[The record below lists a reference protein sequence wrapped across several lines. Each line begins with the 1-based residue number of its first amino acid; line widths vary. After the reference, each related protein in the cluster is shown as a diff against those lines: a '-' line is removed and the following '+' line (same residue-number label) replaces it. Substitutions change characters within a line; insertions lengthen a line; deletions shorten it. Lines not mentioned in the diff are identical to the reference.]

1 MARGC
6 SQLQR
11 NKMSWFDENGIS
23 EDIARQLIRIKVTT
37 DDNQI
42 VEKDVRADVVIDYEN
57 LEHQL
62 EETPASFAFYAM
74 LLAESKKQ
82 VATIERVI
90 KVRKG
95 QITKELLRVAKEDNV
110 KTRGTDI
117 EALIDADPR
126 VLELEVKLV
135 SAERTM
141 SKLYAVVDAIRMK
154 SEHLRS
160 LAGFKKQE
168 MRDTD
173 LQK

>member
-1 MARGC
+1 
-6 SQLQR
+6 
-11 NKMSWFDENGIS
+11 MSWFDENGIP

-37 DDNQI
+37 DENEV

-57 LEHQL
+57 LEKQL

-74 LLAESKKQ
+74 LLAEARKQ
-82 VATIERVI
+82 VSTLERVI

-95 QITKELLRVAKEDNV
+95 QITKELLDMAKAEDR
-110 KTRGTDI
+110 KTRGADI
-117 EALIDADPR
+117 ESLIAADSR
-126 VLELEVKLV
+126 VLELEIKLV
-135 SAERTM
+135 AAERTM
-141 SKLYAVVDAIRMK
+141 SKLYAVVDAVKMK

-173 LQK
+173 LH